1 MMMAPPSVS
10 SLLSTLDALSTSATA
25 LLLESLP
32 LLLHLYWA
40 LAAGAVLF
48 TLLPWDIAPGFK

>member
-1 MMMAPPSVS
+1 MPLASS
-10 SLLSTLDALSTSATA
+10 SLSLATAASNLAA
-25 LLLESLP
+25 LLLRSLP

-48 TLLPWDIAPGFK
+48 TLLPWNIAPGFK

>member
-1 MMMAPPSVS
+1 MPSL
-10 SLLSTLDALSTSATA
+10 SLLSALSSALDALSTSATA
-25 LLLESLP
+25 SLLDALP
-32 LLLHLYWA
+32 LLLHLYWL

>member
-1 MMMAPPSVS
+1 MPLFLS
-10 SLLSTLDALSTSATA
+10 SPLSSTLDALSTSATA
-25 LLLESLP
+25 FVLDSLP
-32 LLLHLYWA
+32 LLLHLYWI